1 MFEVRMR
8 SVWSMIFLIILL
20 GWPCLS
26 QASSPID
33 DLKAPIEHVLEILR
47 DPQYKNPDMK
57 QQQRD
62 KIIQI
67 TDQVFDFKT
76 MSRLALGRNWKS
88 LNPQEQ
94 KDFVAAFGDLLNS
107 TYMDKVQGEYRDET
121 VSFLGQEIIATGKAI
136 VKTKIMRKP
145 HDIPVVYA
153 MFLDGGKWRI
163 YDVNIEGISLIKNYR
178 TQFDQILTKDSPDQL
193 IERIKKKSD
202 LKTDIKTE

>member
-1 MFEVRMR
+1 MFKVRMR

-33 DLKAPIEHVLEILR
+33 DLKAPIEKVLEILR

-67 TDQVFDFKT
+67 TNQVFDFKA

-121 VSFLGQEIIATGKAI
+121 VSFLNQEIIATGKAI
-136 VKTKIMRKP
+136 VKTKILRKP

-153 MFLDGGKWRI
+153 MFLDGDKWRI
-163 YDVNIEGISLIKNYR
+163 YDVNVEGISLIKNYR
-178 TQFDQILTKDSPDQL
+178 TQFDQILTKDSPNQL

-202 LKTDIKTE
+202 LKTDIKAE